1 MIASSETG
9 RPSQGPRGRH
19 GASQAL
25 LELGKQPPISKT
37 LVGVANSLDGLAKD
51 YERLALG

>member
-1 MIASSETG
+1 MHPPKQGG
-9 RPSQGPRGRH
+9 RVKGRVGDM